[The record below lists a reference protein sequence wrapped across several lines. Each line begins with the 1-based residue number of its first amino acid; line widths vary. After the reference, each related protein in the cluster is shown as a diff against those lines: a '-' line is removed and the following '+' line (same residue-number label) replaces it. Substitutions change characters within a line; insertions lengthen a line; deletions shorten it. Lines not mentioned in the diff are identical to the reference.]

1 MNGNQA
7 FDYIVIGAGSAG
19 CVLANRLTEDGTA
32 SVLLIEAGGSDRN
45 IFLQMPTALAIA
57 MTHPRYGWHYRT
69 EPEPNLDDRR
79 LHCPRGRV
87 LGGSSSVNGMAYV
100 RGNALDYNGWAEGGA
115 PGWSYAEVLPY
126 FRKAES
132 FAGGGDDYRGG
143 SGPLHTSRGA
153 MANPLYGAFIEA
165 GEQAGYAR
173 TADMNGYR
181 QEGFGPMDMTVHR
194 GRRWSTANA
203 YLKPASRRANLSVA
217 TDAMATR
224 LLLEGRRV
232 RGLEYR
238 QGDTVRTVEARR
250 EIILSGGPINAP
262 QLLMLSGIG
271 PAGQLQEHG
280 IAVVHDLPGVGANLQ
295 DHLELYIQQACTRPI
310 TLYSATGLLSKALI
324 GVRWIAF
331 KSGLGATNH
340 FESGGFIRSRPG
352 VRWPDIQFHFL
363 PMAASYDM
371 KERVRCHG
379 YQAHAGP
386 MRSKSRG
393 TVRLASAD
401 PREPPQVRFNY
412 MSDPDDWTEM
422 RACVRLTR
430 EIFAQPAFDP
440 YRGEELAPG
449 AAVQSDEEIDA
460 FVRETVESAY
470 HPCGTC
476 KMGTDAMAV
485 VDPQNRVHGMEGLRV
500 VDSSIMP
507 AISTGNL
514 NAPTIMIAEKAADA
528 IRGRDPLPPL
538 GRPGLCGA
546 GLGNCAAVSARRAR
560 WELFTEILSSTVEA
574 KAGNNI

>member
-1 MNGNQA
+1 MRLDTASTMAILPQELRQGAERQGTRMSA
-7 FDYIVIGAGSAG
+7 DQIFDYVVVGAGSAG
-19 CVLANRLTEDGTA
+19 CVLANRLTEDGKA
-32 SVLLIEAGGSDRN
+32 SVLLLEAGGSDRN

-69 EPEPNLDDRR
+69 EPEAHLGGRR

-100 RGNALDYNGWAEGGA
+100 RGNALDYDGWAEGGA
-115 PGWSYAEVLPY
+115 TGWSYAEVLPY

-132 FAGGGDDYRGG
+132 FSAGGDDYRGG
-143 SGPLHTSRGA
+143 SGPLHTSRGT
-153 MANPLYGAFIEA
+153 MANPLYGAFIDA

-238 QGDTVRTVEARR
+238 QGDTVRTAGARR
-250 EIILSGGPINAP
+250 EVILSGGPINAP

-295 DHLELYIQQACTRPI
+295 DHLELYIQQVCTRPI

-324 GVRWIAF
+324 GMRWIAF

-340 FESGGFIRSRPG
+340 FESGGFIRSQPG
-352 VRWPDIQFHFL
+352 VRWPDIQYHFL

-371 KERVRCHG
+371 QERVRCHG

-386 MRSKSRG
+386 MRSKSHG

-401 PREPPQVRFNY
+401 PLEPPQVRFNY
-412 MSDPDDWTEM
+412 MSDPDDWIEM

-449 AAVQSDEEIDA
+449 AAVQSDDEIDA

-507 AISTGNL
+507 AITTGNL
-514 NAPTIMIAEKAADA
+514 NAPTVMIAEKAADA
-528 IRGRDPLPPL
+528 IRGRNPLPRSDAP
-538 GRPGLCGA
+538 A
-546 GLGNCAAVSARRAR
+546 YAAPD
-560 WELFTEILSSTVEA
+560 W
-574 KAGNNI
+574 KAAQR

>member
-1 MNGNQA
+1 MSADQI
-7 FDYIVIGAGSAG
+7 FDYVVVGAGSAG
-19 CVLANRLTEDGTA
+19 CVLANRLTEDGKA
-32 SVLLIEAGGSDRN
+32 SVLLLEAGGSDRN

-57 MTHPRYGWHYRT
+57 MNHPRYGWHYWT
-69 EPEPNLDDRR
+69 EPEPHLGGRR
-79 LHCPRGRV
+79 LNCPRGRV

-100 RGNALDYNGWAEGGA
+100 RGNALDYDGWAEGGA
-115 PGWSYAEVLPY
+115 TGWSYAEVLPY
-126 FRKAES
+126 FRKAEN
-132 FAGGGDDYRGG
+132 FAGGGDDYRGS
-143 SGPLHTSRGA
+143 SGPLHTSRGT
-153 MANPLYGAFIEA
+153 MTNPLYGAFIEA

-238 QGDTVRTVEARR
+238 QGDAVRTVEARR

-310 TLYSATGLLSKALI
+310 TLYSATGLLQKALI

-371 KERVRCHG
+371 QERVRCHG

-401 PREPPQVRFNY
+401 PLEPPQVRFNY

-449 AAVQSDEEIDA
+449 AAVRSDDEIDA

-476 KMGTDAMAV
+476 KMGTDAMAA

-500 VDSSIMP
+500 VDSSIVP
-507 AISTGNL
+507 AIATGNL
-514 NAPTIMIAEKAADA
+514 NAPTVMIAEKAADA
-528 IRGRDPLPPL
+528 IRGREPLPRSEAPAYTA
-538 GRPGLCGA
+538 PD
-546 GLGNCAAVSARRAR
+546 
-560 WELFTEILSSTVEA
+560 WETA
-574 KAGNNI
+574 QR

>member
-1 MNGNQA
+1 MSENRA

-19 CVLANRLTEDGTA
+19 CVLANRLTGDGSAT
-32 SVLLIEAGGSDRN
+32 VLLLEAGGSDRS

-57 MTHPRYGWHYRT
+57 QGRRRYNWSYWT
-69 EPEPNLDDRR
+69 EPEPHLGGRR

-87 LGGSSSVNGMAYV
+87 IGGSSSINGMAYV
-100 RGNALDYNGWAEGGA
+100 RGNALDYDGWAEGGA

-132 FAGGGDDYRGG
+132 FAAGGDDYRGA
-143 SGPLHTSRGA
+143 SGPLNTTRGT

-165 GEQAGYAR
+165 GEQAGYGR

-203 YLKPASRRANLSVA
+203 YLKPARGRANLEVA
-217 TDAMATR
+217 SGALATR
-224 LLLEGRRV
+224 LLLDGKRA
-232 RGLEYR
+232 RGVEYR
-238 QGDTVRTVEARR
+238 QGDTLRTAEARR
-250 EIILSGGPINAP
+250 EIVLSGGPINAP

-271 PAGQLQEHG
+271 PAGHLREHG
-280 IAVVHDLPGVGANLQ
+280 IDVVHDLPGVGGNLQ
-295 DHLELYIQQACTRPI
+295 DHLELYLQHACTQPI
-310 TLYSATGLLSKALI
+310 TLHSATGLLAMALI
-324 GVRWIAF
+324 GTRWVAF

-352 VRWPDIQFHFL
+352 VRWPDIQYHFL
-363 PMAASYDM
+363 PLAASYDM
-371 KERVRCHG
+371 KDRVRCHG

-401 PREPPQVRFNY
+401 PQAPPQVRFNY
-412 MSDPDDWTEM
+412 MSHEDDWAEM

-440 YRGEELAPG
+440 YRGDELAPG
-449 AAVQSDEEIDA
+449 DTVQSDDEIDG

-470 HPCGTC
+470 HPSGTC
-476 KMGTDAMAV
+476 KMGTDPMAV
-485 VDPQNRVHGMEGLRV
+485 VDPQLRMHGMEGLRV

-507 AISTGNL
+507 AIPTGNL

-528 IRGRDPLPPL
+528 IRGRDPLPPSDA
-538 GRPGLCGA
+538 PA
-546 GLGNCAAVSARRAR
+546 WTAPD
-560 WELFTEILSSTVEA
+560 WETA
-574 KAGNNI
+574 QR

>member
-1 MNGNQA
+1 MGETRA

-19 CVLANRLTEDGTA
+19 CVLASRLTEDGDATA
-32 SVLLIEAGGSDRN
+32 LLLEAGGSDRS
-45 IFLQMPTALAIA
+45 IFLQMPTALALA

-69 EPEPNLDDRR
+69 EPEPNLGGRR

-100 RGNALDYNGWAEGGA
+100 RGNALDYDGWAEGGA

-132 FAGGGDDYRGG
+132 FAGGGDAYRGA
-143 SGPLHTSRGA
+143 SGPLHTSRGTG
-153 MANPLYGAFIEA
+153 ANPLYGAFIEA
-165 GEQAGYAR
+165 GEQAGYGR

-203 YLKPASRRANLSVA
+203 YLKPAMRRANLAVETGA
-217 TDAMATR
+217 TATR
-224 LLLEGRRV
+224 LLLDGRRA
-232 RGLEYR
+232 RGVEYR
-238 QGDTVRTVEARR
+238 QGGGLRTAKARR
-250 EIILSGGPINAP
+250 EVILSGGPVNAP

-271 PAGQLQEHG
+271 PAGHLQEHG
-280 IAVVHDLPGVGANLQ
+280 IETVHDLPGVGENLQ
-295 DHLELYIQQACTRPI
+295 DHLELYLQQACTQPI
-310 TLYSATGLLSKALI
+310 TLYSATGLLAKALI
-324 GVRWIAF
+324 GLRWIAF
-331 KSGLGATNH
+331 RSGPGATNH

-352 VRWPDIQFHFL
+352 VRWPDIQYHFL

-371 KERVRCHG
+371 TERVRCHG

-401 PREPPQVRFNY
+401 PQAPPKVQFNY
-412 MSDPDDWTEM
+412 MSHEDDWTDM

-440 YRGEELAPG
+440 YRGDELAPG
-449 AAVQSDEEIDA
+449 AAVRSDGEIDG

-476 KMGTDAMAV
+476 KMGADALSV
-485 VDPQNRVHGMEGLRV
+485 VDPQARVHGMEGLRV

-507 AISTGNL
+507 AIVTGNL

-528 IRGRDPLPPL
+528 IRGRDPLPPSNA
-538 GRPGLCGA
+538 PA
-546 GLGNCAAVSARRAR
+546 HAAED
-560 WELFTEILSSTVEA
+560 WETA
-574 KAGNNI
+574 QR